1 MLLGIDSG
9 GTFTDF
15 ICFSSGAVRVHKVLS
30 SPANP
35 EKAILQGLVELGL
48 EKSVAEGLVHIV
60 HGTTVATNAAL
71 ENKGVKTLFVTNKG
85 FADLLTIG
93 RQARTQLYELCPV
106 AEPPPVPEHYCIG
119 LNTRVDA
126 QGAELVPLQ
135 SQEIEDWARNI
146 DPDVE
151 AVAVCFLFS
160 YLNSNAEQA
169 VARALGDKY
178 FTSVSSEVLPEYGEY
193 ERGIAT
199 WLNASLGPVM
209 SKYLRR
215 LQQKIPASKLTV
227 MQSSGGTI
235 AASQAASR
243 AVDLLLSGPAGGLAA
258 ARFLTRDL
266 PSKELLTLD
275 MGGTSTDVAMV
286 SSEIRLT
293 TEGKIGPYP
302 VAVPMVDM
310 HTIGAGGGSIAYL
323 DTAGMLHVGPES
335 AGADPGPAC
344 YGGGGTR
351 PTVTDAH
358 LCLGTL
364 PGHLLLGGSM
374 PLDTEGARKAVSVLA
389 EKLDASIEETAVG
402 IITLANQHMAQAL
415 RLISEQRGLDP
426 AGFSLC
432 SFGGAGAMHV
442 CDLAENLGI
451 TRAVV
456 PRYSGIFSALGMIL
470 ARRQREM
477 SRSILRLVSEFQ
489 QTELDHIVEELVQ
502 KGRAELLEEGVE
514 ASQIIWQGSVDC
526 RYRGQSF
533 SLNIESQSL
542 SELVDAFH
550 QKHEDVYGHRLS
562 QQVEIVTLRVSLRGP
577 EAEFSWPELA
587 AAEQSVPEKYC
598 KVWSIEGDVPCFER
612 DRLGSGSVL
621 SGPALVCDESA
632 TLWLKPEWKLEVSPE
647 GHLLLAHQSP

>member
-1 MLLGIDSG
+1 MLVGIDSG

-15 ICFSSGAVRVHKVLS
+15 ICFSSGTVRTHKVLS

-35 EKAILQGLVELGL
+35 EKAILQGLAELGL
-48 EKSVAEGLVHIV
+48 EQSVSKGLAQIV

-71 ENKGVKTLFVTNKG
+71 ENKGVNTLFVTNKG
-85 FADLLTIG
+85 FADLLSIG
-93 RQARTQLYELCPV
+93 RQARSQLYELRPV
-106 AEPPPVPEHYCIG
+106 AEPPPVPERYCVG
-119 LNTRVDA
+119 LDARVDA
-126 QGAELVPLQ
+126 QGIELVPLNSHEVERWIQ
-135 SQEIEDWARNI
+135 DI
-146 DPDVE
+146 DPEIE

-160 YLNSNAEQA
+160 YLNNNAELQ
-169 VARALGDKY
+169 VARLLGDKY
-178 FTSVSSEVLPEYGEY
+178 FTSVSSEVLSEYGEY

-209 SKYLRR
+209 SRYLKR
-215 LQQKIPASKLTV
+215 LQQNIPSSNLTV

-235 AASQAASR
+235 AASQAAGR

-266 PSKELLTLD
+266 QGKELLTLD

-323 DTAGMLHVGPES
+323 DSAGMLHVGPES

-344 YGGGGTR
+344 YGGGGIR

-364 PGHLLLGGSM
+364 PAHLLLGGSM
-374 PLDTEGARKAVSVLA
+374 RLDIEAARRAVGTLA
-389 EKLDASIEETAVG
+389 EKMDASIEETASG
-402 IITLANQHMAQAL
+402 IVALANQHMARAL

-442 CDLAENLGI
+442 CDLAENLGMSQAI
-451 TRAVV
+451 V
-456 PRYSGIFSALGMIL
+456 PRFSGIFSALGMIL

-477 SRSILRLVSEFQ
+477 SRSILTPIGEMQQARLDDV
-489 QTELDHIVEELVQ
+489 VEELVQ
-502 KGRAELLEEGVE
+502 KGRAELLDEGVE
-514 ASQIIWQGSVDC
+514 SSQINWQSSLDC

-533 SLNIESQSL
+533 SLNIPSQNLSSL
-542 SELVDAFH
+542 ADAFH
-550 QKHEDVYGHRLS
+550 QKHEEVYGHRLD
-562 QQVEIVTLRVSLRGP
+562 QQVEAVTVRVSLRGP
-577 EAEFSWPELA
+577 EAEFDWPEIETTETA
-587 AAEQSVPEKYC
+587 GANKNC
-598 KVWSIEGDVPCFER
+598 RVWSIEEEVPCLQRES
-612 DRLGSGSVL
+612 LAVGEAIK
-621 SGPALVCDESA
+621 GPALICDESS
-632 TLWLKPEWKLEVSPE
+632 TLWLKPGWVLEISSQ
-647 GHLLLAHQSP
+647 GHLLLER

>member
-1 MLLGIDSG
+1 MLVGIDSG

-15 ICFSSGAVRVHKVLS
+15 ICFNSGTVRVHKVLS
-30 SPANP
+30 SPDSP
-35 EKAILQGLVELGL
+35 ERSILQGLAELGL
-48 EKSVAEGLVHIV
+48 EKSAAEGVAKIV

-71 ENKGVKTLFVTNKG
+71 EGKGAKTLFITNKG
-85 FADLLTIG
+85 FADLLSIG
-93 RQARTQLYELCPV
+93 RQARSRLYELRPLV
-106 AEPPPVPEHYCIG
+106 ELPPVPKKFCVG

-126 QGAELVPLQ
+126 HGKELVPLEKQ
-135 SQEIEDWARNI
+135 QLDELVANVDPEI
-146 DPDVE
+146 E

-160 YLNSNAEQA
+160 YLNNKDELLVAE
-169 VARALGDKY
+169 ALGDRL

-209 SKYLRR
+209 SNYLRR
-215 LQQKIPASKLTV
+215 LQQHIPSSKLTV

-235 AASQAASR
+235 AADKAAGR

-258 ARFLTRDL
+258 ARFMARDL
-266 PSKELLTLD
+266 QCKQLLTLD

-286 SSEIRLT
+286 SEEIRLT
-293 TEGKIGPYP
+293 TEGRIGRYP

-323 DTAGMLHVGPES
+323 DGAGMLHVGPES

-344 YGGGGTR
+344 YGTGGSR

-364 PGHLLLGGSM
+364 PKHLLLGGSM
-374 PLDTEGARKAVSVLA
+374 PLDIEAARAAVGGLAGKMKAGV
-389 EKLDASIEETAVG
+389 EETASG
-402 IITLANQHMAQAL
+402 IVALANQHMAQAL

-442 CDLAENLGI
+442 CDLAENLGMSK
-451 TRAVV
+451 AVV

-477 SRSILRLVSEFQ
+477 SRSLLKPVSELRQSAFDDIVQ
-489 QTELDHIVEELVQ
+489 ELAHS
-502 KGRAELLEEGVE
+502 GRAELLAEGVE
-514 ASQIIWQGSVDC
+514 PEQVSWQGSVDC

-533 SLNIESQSL
+533 SLNIESVNL
-542 SELVDAFH
+542 DELVALFH
-550 QKHEDVYGHRLS
+550 KKHESVYGHRLN
-562 QQVEIVTLRVSLRGP
+562 QQVEVVTVRVSLRGP
-577 EAEFSWPELA
+577 EADFAWPVVDSDA
-587 AAEQSVPEKYC
+587 APEPTHFC
-598 KVWSIEGDVPCFER
+598 QVWGVENEVPCLER
-612 DRLGSGSVL
+612 DQLGVGAVIN
-621 SGPALVCDESA
+621 GPALVCDQAA
-632 TLWLKPEWKLEVSPE
+632 TLWLKLGWTLEVSSQ
-647 GHLLLAHQSP
+647 GHLLLER

>member
-1 MLLGIDSG
+1 MLIGIDSG

-15 ICFSSGAVRVHKVLS
+15 ICYDAGTVRVHKVLS

-35 EKAILQGLVELGL
+35 EQAILRGLTELGL
-48 EKSVAEGLVHIV
+48 EKMAAQGLAQIV

-71 ENKGVKTLFVTNKG
+71 ENKGAKTLFITNTG
-85 FADLLTIG
+85 FTDLLSIG
-93 RQARTQLYELCPV
+93 RQARSQLYELCPI
-106 AEPPPVPEHYCIG
+106 ADPPPVPKEYCVG
-119 LNTRVDA
+119 LDTRVDA
-126 QGAELVPLQ
+126 HGKELTPLQ
-135 SQEIEDWARNI
+135 NQELEALVASI
-146 DPDVE
+146 DPDIE

-160 YLNSNAEQA
+160 YLNNQAELA
-169 VARALGDKY
+169 VANALSDKY
-178 FTSVSSEVLPEYGEY
+178 FTSISSDVLPEYGEY

-199 WLNASLGPVM
+199 WLNASLSPVM
-209 SKYLRR
+209 SRYLNR
-215 LQQKIPASKLTV
+215 LQQHIPSSKLTV

-235 AASQAASR
+235 AAGQAAGR

-266 PSKELLTLD
+266 QGEQLLTLD

-323 DTAGMLHVGPES
+323 DEAGMLHVGPES

-344 YGGGGTR
+344 YGGGGSR

-364 PGHLLLGGSM
+364 PKHLLLGGNM
-374 PLDTEGARKAVSVLA
+374 PLDVKAAR
-389 EKLDASIEETAVG
+389 EAVG
-402 IITLANQHMAQAL
+402 QLASQMGASVEEAAGGIVALANQHMAQAL

-426 AGFSLC
+426 AEFSLC

-442 CDLAENLGI
+442 CDLAENLGMSK
-451 TRAVV
+451 AVV

-477 SRSILRLVSEFQ
+477 SRSLLKPLSELSQIDF
-489 QTELDHIVEELVQ
+489 DKVISELVRSGQ
-502 KGRAELLEEGVE
+502 SELVDEGVE
-514 ASQIIWQGSVDC
+514 AGQINWDSSVDC

-533 SLNIESQSL
+533 SLNIASSNL
-542 SELVDAFH
+542 NELTELFH
-550 QKHEDVYGHRLS
+550 SKHESVYGHRLE
-562 QQVEIVTLRVSLRGP
+562 QQVEVVTVRVSLRGP
-577 EAEFSWPELA
+577 EADFAWPVVDSDA
-587 AAEQSVPEKYC
+587 APEPTHFC
-598 KVWSIEGDVPCFER
+598 QVWGVENEVPCLER
-612 DRLGSGSVL
+612 DQLGVGVVIN
-621 SGPALVCDESA
+621 GPALVCDQAS
-632 TLWLKPEWKLEVSPE
+632 TLWLKLGWTLEVSSQ
-647 GHLLLAHQSP
+647 GHLLLQR